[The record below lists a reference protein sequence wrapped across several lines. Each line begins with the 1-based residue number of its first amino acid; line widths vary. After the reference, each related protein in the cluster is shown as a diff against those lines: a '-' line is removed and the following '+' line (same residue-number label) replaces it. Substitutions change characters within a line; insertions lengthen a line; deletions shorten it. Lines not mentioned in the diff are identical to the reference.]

1 MRARVGVD
9 MEFREAVLARRS
21 EYSLDARDVDADAVI
36 ARIRGIAGSV
46 PSAFN
51 AQSARVLCLIGED
64 HRRFWE
70 MVEDVLRERSRDPE
84 RFKGTQAK
92 LAGFRAAAGTILF
105 YEVDSRTRELMKAHP
120 SYRDMFPQWAEHGNA
135 MMQFAVWCAITDMG
149 LGANIQHY
157 NPIID
162 ARAAEMLSVPDG
174 YRLVAQMVFGRV
186 TDPAGPKGKLSGDDI
201 VSVGHAKE

>member
-1 MRARVGVD
+1 
-9 MEFREAVLARRS
+9 MEFRDAVLARRS
-21 EYSLDARDVDADAVI
+21 EYSLDARDVDTDAVI
-36 ARIRGIAGSV
+36 ARIKGIAGSV

-51 AQSARVLCLIGED
+51 AQSARVLFLVGED
-64 HRRFWE
+64 HDRFWA

-105 YEVDSRTRELMKAHP
+105 YEVDSKTRELMEAHP
-120 SYRDMFPQWAEHGNA
+120 SYRGMFPQWAEHGNA

-157 NPIID
+157 NPLID
-162 ARAAEMLSVPDG
+162 DRAAEMLSVPDG

-186 TDPAGPKGKLSGDDI
+186 TDPAGPKGRLSGDDI

>member
-21 EYSLDARDVDADAVI
+21 EYSLDARDVDTDAVI

-51 AQSARVLCLIGED
+51 AQSARILCLIGED

-84 RFKGTQAK
+84 RFKGTKAK

-105 YEVDSRTRELMKAHP
+105 YEVDSRTRELMEAHP

-157 NPIID
+157 NPLID
-162 ARAAEMLSVPDG
+162 SRAAEMLSVPDG

>member
-1 MRARVGVD
+1 
-9 MEFREAVLARRS
+9 MEFRDAVLARRS
-21 EYSLDARDVDADAVI
+21 EYSLDARDVDTDAVI

-51 AQSARVLCLIGED
+51 AQSARVLFLVGED
-64 HRRFWE
+64 HLRFWA

-84 RFKGTQAK
+84 RFKGTQVK

-105 YEVDSRTRELMKAHP
+105 YEVDSRTRELMEAHP

-149 LGANIQHY
+149 LGVNIQHY
-157 NPIID
+157 NPLID
-162 ARAAEMLSVPDG
+162 GRAAEMLSVPDG

>member
-1 MRARVGVD
+1 
-9 MEFREAVLARRS
+9 MEFRSAVLARRS
-21 EYSLDARDVDADAVI
+21 EYSLDARGVDTDAVVS
-36 ARIRGIAGSV
+36 RIREIAGSV

-51 AQSARVLCLIGED
+51 AQSARVLCLVGGD
-64 HRRFWE
+64 HIRLWA
-70 MVEDVLRERSRDPE
+70 MVEEILRERSRDPE
-84 RFKGTQAK
+84 RFRGTQAK

-105 YEVDSRTRELMKAHP
+105 YEMDSKTHELMEAHP

-135 MMQFAVWCAITDMG
+135 MMQFAVWCGIVDMG

-162 ARAAEMLSVPDG
+162 ESVAEEFSVPCG

-186 TDPAGPKGKLSGDDI
+186 TDPAKPKDKLPGSAI

>member
-1 MRARVGVD
+1 
-9 MEFREAVLARRS
+9 MEFRDAVLARRS
-21 EYSLDARDVDADAVI
+21 EYSLDARDVDTDAVI

-51 AQSARVLCLIGED
+51 AQSARILCLIGED

-84 RFKGTQAK
+84 RFKGTKAK

-105 YEVDSRTRELMKAHP
+105 YEVDSKTKELMEAHP

-157 NPIID
+157 NPLID
-162 ARAAEMLSVPDG
+162 SRAAEMLSVPDG

>member
-21 EYSLDARDVDADAVI
+21 EYSLDARDVDTDAVI
-36 ARIRGIAGSV
+36 ARIKGIAGSV

-51 AQSARVLCLIGED
+51 AQSARILCLIGED

-84 RFKGTQAK
+84 RFKGTKAK

-105 YEVDSRTRELMKAHP
+105 YEVDSRTRELMEAHP

-157 NPIID
+157 NPLID
-162 ARAAEMLSVPDG
+162 SRAAEMLSVPDG

>member
-21 EYSLDARDVDADAVI
+21 EYSLDARDVDTDAVI

-51 AQSARVLCLIGED
+51 AQSARILCLIGED

-84 RFKGTQAK
+84 RFKGTKAK

-105 YEVDSRTRELMKAHP
+105 YEVDSRTRELMEAHP

-157 NPIID
+157 NPLID
-162 ARAAEMLSVPDG
+162 SRAAEMLSLPDG

>member
-1 MRARVGVD
+1 
-9 MEFREAVLARRS
+9 MEFRDAVLARRS
-21 EYSLDARDVDADAVI
+21 EYSLDARDVDTDAVI
-36 ARIRGIAGSV
+36 ARIKGIAGSV

-51 AQSARVLCLIGED
+51 AQSARVLFLVGED
-64 HRRFWE
+64 HSRFWA

-105 YEVDSRTRELMKAHP
+105 YEVDSKTRELMEAHP
-120 SYRDMFPQWAEHGNA
+120 SYRGMFPQWAEHGNA

-157 NPIID
+157 NPLID
-162 ARAAEMLSVPDG
+162 DRAAEMLSVPDG

-186 TDPAGPKGKLSGDDI
+186 TDPAGSKGRLSGDDI

>member
-1 MRARVGVD
+1 
-9 MEFREAVLARRS
+9 MEFRDAVLARRS
-21 EYSLDARDVDADAVI
+21 EYSLDARDVDTDAVI
-36 ARIRGIAGSV
+36 ARIKGIAGSV

-51 AQSARVLCLIGED
+51 AQSARVLFLVGED
-64 HRRFWE
+64 HSRFWA

-105 YEVDSRTRELMKAHP
+105 YEVDSKTRELMEAHP
-120 SYRDMFPQWAEHGNA
+120 SYRGMFPQWAEHGNA

-157 NPIID
+157 NPLID
-162 ARAAEMLSVPDG
+162 GRAAEMLSVPDG

-186 TDPAGPKGKLSGDDI
+186 IDPAGPKGRLSGDDI

>member
-1 MRARVGVD
+1 
-9 MEFREAVLARRS
+9 MEFRDAVLARRS
-21 EYSLDARDVDADAVI
+21 EYSLDTRDVDTDAVI

-51 AQSARVLCLIGED
+51 AQSARVLFLVGED
-64 HRRFWE
+64 HLRFWA
-70 MVEDVLRERSRDPE
+70 MVEDVLRERSRDLE

-105 YEVDSRTRELMKAHP
+105 YEVDSRTRELMEAHP

-135 MMQFAVWCAITDMG
+135 MMQFAVWCAIADMG

-157 NPIID
+157 NPLID
-162 ARAAEMLSVPDG
+162 GRAAEMLSVPDG

-186 TDPAGPKGKLSGDDI
+186 IDPAGPKGRLSGDDI